1 MSAALSVFDQ
11 LSRSAARLHGRLD
24 LGHGRGV
31 AIWTND
37 SDRVRY
43 ENTRLHTL
51 SLYLEGG
58 EESRR
63 MDRGAVRGRPGAL
76 CLLPQGSGSDW
87 AIGGRFR
94 FVHLYLSDERLRHF
108 MAETL
113 DREPSRLSLP
123 DLTYYREPGL
133 AAAMTALATC
143 CERDDAFAAESVLAE
158 LCHRLLT
165 SPIHVGVEM
174 RPLRGGLSPAVSR
187 RVIERLRSR
196 LDVTP
201 CLDDLAAEAGLSP
214 FHFQRMFRASHG
226 LSPRGFLE
234 ATRVAEARR
243 LMRVGVGLAE
253 VASAC
258 GWSHQSHFTRAFRA
272 ATGLS
277 PGAWRRA
284 AVAEMAERRD

>member
-11 LSRSAARLHGRLD
+11 LSRSAARLQGRLD
-24 LGHGRGV
+24 VGRGRGV

-37 SDRVRY
+37 ADRVRY

-94 FVHLYLSDERLRHF
+94 FVHLYLSDERLRAF

-113 DREPSRLSLP
+113 DREPATLSLP

-133 AAAMTALATC
+133 AAAMTALAAC
-143 CERDDAFAAESVLAE
+143 CERDDAFAAEAVLAD

-165 SPIHVGVEM
+165 SPAHGAAAA
-174 RPLRGGLSPAVSR
+174 RPLRGGLAPAVSR
-187 RVIERLRSR
+187 RAVERLRAG
-196 LDVTP
+196 LDAP
-201 CLDDLAAEAGLSP
+201 PSLEDLAAEAGLSP
-214 FHFQRMFRASHG
+214 FHFQRMFRVSHG
-226 LSPRGFLE
+226 LSPHGFLE
-234 ATRVAEARR
+234 AARVAEARR
-243 LMRVGVGLAE
+243 LMWAGVGLAE

-272 ATGLS
+272 ATGLA

-284 AVAEMAERRD
+284 AGAEARG